1 MGITASNIATP
12 SGADI
17 IGPAEASFERFA
29 FDSRRIHSGSPSCF
43 IAIQTSS
50 ADGHLY
56 IAQAIEKG
64 ASVVICRD
72 PHEHAL
78 SHPNTAFVIHE
89 QPLEVL
95 RNWAALKRTALTG
108 PVLAI
113 TGSNGKTVV
122 KEWIYQLLGN
132 ANEVHRTPGSFN
144 SELGVPLTLS
154 SLKSSHS
161 SAIIEVGIDRPGVMG
176 RHEDLAHPKF
186 GVFTNLGDAHHEH
199 FERDDQK
206 FEEKW
211 HLFVRCES
219 VAMSRRWY
227 DKAIELG
234 LNVPNPILWGKGEAL
249 DPSDFPELPFTGGHH
264 LENAMN
270 AVAGATLLG
279 ATVAEIRSR
288 LSTLEPIE
296 MRMQMR
302 SARGGGYLLEDTY
315 SSDLESLR
323 WALEELNASAPTK
336 KKWAVL
342 SHLSSPETTLQAKTL
357 TDTFG
362 LDRVWWISKPSDL
375 SDLVQEFSA
384 VDLSQT
390 TVLIKGQRRFK
401 LESFAATM
409 RKQYHSTWVEINLGA
424 MRRNLQKFKAVV
436 EPTTKVMAMVK
447 ASSYGAG
454 TLEVARFLQDLHVD
468 YLGVAFA
475 QEALSLRAQGVDMP
489 ILVLNVESEQVP
501 MLAQSECEVEL
512 FSKHQLF
519 DWLSATRTQT
529 LNVHL
534 KVNTGMNRLGFAPAE
549 IPELLQELQDMS
561 SVEVTGVFTHLAAAN
576 LPAEDDFTRG
586 QLDQF
591 STVVK
596 QVKAYYPS
604 VCDHALNTHGIHRFP
619 DGQHHMV
626 RLGLGLYGVGVYG
639 GVSAL
644 EEVLSWKCK
653 ISQIGSLRQGDS
665 LGYSRS
671 FVAESATQYATL
683 PVGYADGLSRSLSN
697 GKGAVYIRGVRC
709 EILGNVCMDMCM
721 VNITGLKVK
730 EGEEVELLG
739 PLQSAN
745 AMAKDAGT
753 ISYEVMTGIG
763 SRVPRLYL
771 KD

>member
-12 SGADI
+12 SGAHI
-17 IGPAEASFERFA
+17 IGPTEASFERFA

-43 IAIQTSS
+43 IALQTTS

-64 ASVVICRD
+64 ATVVICRNAA
-72 PHEHAL
+72 EHML
-78 SHPNTAFVIHE
+78 MHPNTAFVVHDH
-89 QPLEVL
+89 PLEVL
-95 RNWAALKRTALTG
+95 RNWAAMKRAALAG

-132 ANEVHRTPGSFN
+132 ATVVHRTPGSFN

-154 SLKSSHS
+154 GIAFDHT
-161 SAIIEVGIDRPGVMG
+161 SAIVEVGIDQPGVME
-176 RHEDLAHPKF
+176 RHEELAQPKF
-186 GVFTNLGDAHHEH
+186 GVFTNLGDAHNEH
-199 FERDDQK
+199 FESDDQK
-206 FEEKW
+206 FKEKW
-211 HLFVRCES
+211 QLFIRCER

-227 DKAIELG
+227 DKAVALG
-234 LNVPNPILWGKGEAL
+234 LPVPSPLLWGAGEAL

-270 AVAGATLLG
+270 AIAGATLLG
-279 ATVAEIRSR
+279 ATMAEIRGR

-323 WALEELNASAPTK
+323 WALEELNASAPTA

-342 SHLSSPETTLQAKTL
+342 SHLSTPEITLQAKAL
-357 TDTFG
+357 VDTFG
-362 LDRVWWISKPSDL
+362 LDRTWWISKPSDL

-390 TVLIKGQRRFK
+390 TLLIKGQRRFK

-409 RKQYHSTWVEINLGA
+409 RKQYHSTWAEINLGA

-436 EPTTKVMAMVK
+436 QPTTKVMAMVK

-489 ILVLNVESEQVP
+489 ILVLNVEAEQVS

-512 FSKHQLF
+512 FSKHQLR
-519 DWLSATRTQT
+519 DWLSVSRAQT
-529 LNVHL
+529 LRVHV
-534 KVNTGMNRLGFAPAE
+534 KVNTGMNRLGFSPEE
-549 IPELLQELQDMS
+549 IPELLQELQGLS
-561 SVEVTGVFTHLAAAN
+561 SVEVTGVFTHLAAAD

-591 STVVK
+591 SNVVK
-596 QVKAYYPS
+596 QVKAFYPAAYA
-604 VCDHALNTHGIHRFP
+604 HALNTHGIQRFP
-619 DGQHHMV
+619 SDQHNMV
-626 RLGLGLYGVGVYG
+626 RLGLGLYGVGIYS
-639 GVSAL
+639 GVAAL

-653 ISQIGSLRQGDS
+653 ISQVGSLSPGES
-665 LGYSRS
+665 LGYSRG
-671 FVAESATQYATL
+671 FIAQSATQYATL
-683 PVGYADGLSRSLSN
+683 PVGYADGLPCSLSK
-697 GKGAVYIRGVRC
+697 GKGAVYIRGHRC
-709 EILGNVCMDMCM
+709 EILGNICMDMCM
-721 VNITGLKVK
+721 VNITGLQVK

-753 ISYEVMTGIG
+753 ISYEIMTGIG
-763 SRVPRLYL
+763 PRVPRLYL